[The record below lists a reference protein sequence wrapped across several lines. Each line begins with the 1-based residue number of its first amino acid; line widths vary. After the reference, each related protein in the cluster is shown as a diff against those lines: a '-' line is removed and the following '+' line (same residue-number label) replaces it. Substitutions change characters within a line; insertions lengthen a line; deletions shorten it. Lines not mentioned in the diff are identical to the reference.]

1 MTGDGGS
8 VIAPFDAWARERH
21 SQQIPATQENTVSR
35 IAAAKEATDRAQ
47 AALAGISANPL
58 AEAIAETGA
67 GATLDPERVR
77 MVLGIVSV
85 IERGGAPSTGFLE
98 GLALPQPA
106 FRPAP
111 PQDGPGAPQGAV

>member
-8 VIAPFDAWARERH
+8 VIAPFDVWARERH
-21 SQQIPATQENTVSR
+21 HQDIPTTQENTMSR
-35 IAAAKEATDRAQ
+35 IAAAKEAADRAQ

-77 MVLGIVSV
+77 LVLGIVSV
-85 IERGGAPSTGFLE
+85 IERGAQSV
-98 GLALPQPA
+98 PA
-106 FRPAP
+106 FTPAV
-111 PQDGPGAPQGAV
+111 PQDGTGPQPRL